1 MGHSEHVFTDPSA
14 DHASPAAADL
24 PKLSS
29 QGNLK
34 RAPAVWW
41 MLVAQLVLVIA
52 LIVILVI

>member
-1 MGHSEHVFTDPSA
+1 MFTDPSA
-14 DHASPAAADL
+14 GDASPAAADL

-29 QGNLK
+29 EGKFK

>member
-1 MGHSEHVFTDPSA
+1 MVIDPSPG
-14 DHASPAAADL
+14 DASPAAADL